1 MFCEPS
7 ARPRIQGLQRKERKM
22 ANPMIIFR
30 ALGQIADARSRPLD
44 KEGAERELRHAILA
58 GRPLPVRRWWNLWG
72 LLW

>member
-1 MFCEPS
+1 
-7 ARPRIQGLQRKERKM
+7 M